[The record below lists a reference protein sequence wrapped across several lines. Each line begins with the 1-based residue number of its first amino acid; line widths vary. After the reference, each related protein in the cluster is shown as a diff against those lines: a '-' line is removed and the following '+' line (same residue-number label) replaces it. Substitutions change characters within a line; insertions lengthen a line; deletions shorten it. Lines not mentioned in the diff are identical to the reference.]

1 MTQFG
6 KKVKNIPQLTELRK
20 ETNDWK
26 ENEERDLCCE
36 NKEGNF
42 IKMESGGQRG
52 VEGAFMQYHSLSMTG
67 RIVKVSRRKESLIT
81 GPQQENMYIAPPQLE
96 KNHVGPPSSQDEA
109 LARSSVSREVP
120 RSVLKCKTILAPLM
134 RPQKF
139 LDILKKQEKSQKNN
153 LTLQLKQDRKS
164 VV

>member
-1 MTQFG
+1 MCRAKRKFSRECQNRGDQGLLEVSTRNRWFHPALIKDETTSSKQPSYLM
-6 KKVKNIPQLTELRK
+6 NMCRK

-81 GPQQENMYIAPPQLE
+81 GPQQENMYIASPTVL
-96 KNHVGPPSSQDEA
+96 
-109 LARSSVSREVP
+109 RRECTGH
-120 RSVLKCKTILAPLM
+120 SKHPL
-134 RPQKF
+134 PTT
-139 LDILKKQEKSQKNN
+139 QEK
-153 LTLQLKQDRKS
+153 TLHMDISRWSILRSD
-164 VV
+164 